1 MNWYPSRWW
10 RSLSARFGTLLGRRT
25 AIIAG
30 TDDLENF
37 IDMRSAH
44 VAQTALYGYL
54 RTRAGARFPELFA
67 NDQFV
72 GSINIAKW
80 QVWLACVS
88 DLAVYSGILLR
99 RQGSAPA
106 PVVARLMQEIIE
118 RILIKTGIPVD
129 AGSDFVTGAERVRSR
144 ILLCEWDVT
153 GNDEAAFVQSPAALV
168 QWAPV
173 TEDLKA
179 LDEEIVRNS
188 VRFRWHEVRREL
200 LSGLRAESVLAAI
213 RPMTKAPTPSSQR

>member
-1 MNWYPSRWW
+1 M
-10 RSLSARFGTLLGRRT
+10 SARFGTLLGQRT

-37 IDMRSAH
+37 INMRSAH

-67 NDQFV
+67 NDEFV

-88 DLAVYSGILLR
+88 DLTVYSGVLLR
-99 RQGSAPA
+99 RKGSAPA
-106 PVVARLMQEIIE
+106 PTVARLMQETLE
-118 RILIKTGIPVD
+118 RILARTGMPAD
-129 AGSDFVTGAERVRSR
+129 AGSDFVAGVERVRSR
-144 ILLCEWDVT
+144 ILLCDWEVT
-153 GNDEAAFVQSPAALV
+153 GNDDDAFAQSPAALV

-200 LSGLRAESVLAAI
+200 LAALRAENVLAEA
-213 RPMTKAPTPSSQR
+213 RALAEQPPSGSPR